1 MELDI
6 PVGELAMLAGAL
18 LAAGLVGGILAGL
31 LGIGGGSIVVPVLYD
46 TFRVLGVADA
56 LCLHLAVGTSLAVI
70 VPTSIR
76 SLLLHHAKGAVDMAV
91 VRSMAVPVV
100 AGVCLGAV
108 VARYSDGA
116 VLKLV
121 WIFCGLLISMKLFF
135 GSGWRLGDK
144 LPGNPAHGIFAGV
157 VGLASTL
164 MSIGGGAFVTTYMTF
179 YGRSILQ
186 AVATSSAFGPIIA
199 IPGMIGFAWAG
210 WNAVGLPPGSLGY
223 VNLLGALLVVPASV
237 MTAPLGVRIAHGIS
251 KRKLE
256 LAFATYLALISAR
269 FLVSLFD

>member
-121 WIFCGLLISMKLFF
+121 WIVCGLLISMKLFF

-237 MTAPLGVRIAHGIS
+237 MTAPLGVCIAHGIS

>member
-121 WIFCGLLISMKLFF
+121 WIVCGLLISMKLFF